1 MIQFQNE
8 DNYNQR
14 SHVNRLLTKSQDIGY
29 FLKHGSCIIKVF
41 NPYLTFCVVKY
52 YNPGPLSNTE
62 TS

>member
-1 MIQFQNE
+1 MKNRHDLNQNE

-29 FLKHGSCIIKVF
+29 FLKHGPCIIKVF

-52 YNPGPLSNTE
+52 
-62 TS
+62 